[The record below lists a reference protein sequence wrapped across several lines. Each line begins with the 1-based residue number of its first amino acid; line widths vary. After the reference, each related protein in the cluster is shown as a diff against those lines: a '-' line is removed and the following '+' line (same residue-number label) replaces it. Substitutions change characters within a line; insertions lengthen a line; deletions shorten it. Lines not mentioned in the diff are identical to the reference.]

1 MRSVAEKRESRKAV
15 CRKLDEMGIP
25 YEMIEHEAAYT
36 VEDMDRVGFD
46 EKTTVCKNLFVR
58 DQKKKATQCEASRS
72 EPASVADWLVVL
84 LKDKRADL
92 DSLAEQ
98 LGTKHLSFASADRLK
113 KHLGLAQGEVTPL
126 GVLNDAA
133 HEVVVVFDKDLV
145 GRDRLGVHP
154 NDNSAT
160 LLLSFE
166 DIKRFVE
173 HNGNTVRYVTL
184 KAETA

>member
-1 MRSVAEKRESRKAV
+1 
-15 CRKLDEMGIP
+15 
-25 YEMIEHEAAYT
+25 
-36 VEDMDRVGFD
+36 MDRVGFD

-58 DQKKKATQCEASRS
+58 DQKKKATH
-72 EPASVADWLVVL
+72 WLVVL
-84 LKDKRADL
+84 IKDKRADL

-113 KHLGLAQGEVTPL
+113 KYLGLAQGEVTPL

-133 HEVVVVFDKDLV
+133 HEVIVVFDKDLT
-145 GRDRLGVHP
+145 GRERLGVHP

-173 HNGNTVRYVTL
+173 QNGNTVRYVAL